1 MSVKVSPQENELV
14 YWLVISQLPGM
25 GPKHFAALLAIENRL
40 SVFFNDHQPT
50 KDFWQACELI
60 GLRLKPCEDLL
71 NWKQADKALLWQEG
85 KKRHILTWNSELYP
99 SRLKEI
105 AADPPILF
113 VEGEIEVLATQQL
126 AIVGSRHP
134 TVEGRSNAYHFAY
147 ELARRGFTITS
158 GLALGIDGASHEGTL
173 QAKGKT
179 IAVLGQGIN
188 HIYPAQHQHLA
199 EQIQENGAL
208 VSEFPLDTRPFPSHF
223 PRRNRIISGLSQ
235 GVLVV
240 ESSEKSGS
248 LITAKYA
255 IEQNRELFAIPGSLH
270 NPLAKGCHY
279 LIRQGAK
286 CVDNIQHIL
295 EEFPNNELLP
305 SLSSFQ
311 QIKSDDPLLSFLS
324 TKTVP
329 IDALIQAS
337 GLTAERV
344 SSMLIELELQGKV
357 ACVPGGYVRTAIGSM
372 P

>member
-1 MSVKVSPQENELV
+1 MSLQEKELASWLFVSQ
-14 YWLVISQLPGM
+14 ITGI
-25 GPKHFAALLAIENRL
+25 GPKRFASLLAMQNSL
-40 SVFFNDHQPT
+40 SAFFNDRRPT
-50 KDFWQACELI
+50 KDFWNACESV
-60 GLRLKPCEDLL
+60 GLRFNDEKLPD
-71 NWKQADKALLWQEG
+71 WRQIDKALLWQDG
-85 KKRHILTWNSELYP
+85 KTRHILTWNDHDYP
-99 SRLKEI
+99 SRLREI
-105 AADPPILF
+105 VAHPPVLF
-113 VEGEIEVLATQQL
+113 VEGQLECLASRQM

-147 ELARRGFTITS
+147 ELARHGFTITS
-158 GLALGIDGASHEGTL
+158 GLALGVDGASHEGAL

-188 HIYPAQHQHLA
+188 RIYPAQHQPLA
-199 EQIQENGAL
+199 EQIRQNGAL
-208 VSEFPLDTRPFPSHF
+208 VSEFLLDTQPLPQHF

-255 IEQNRELFAIPGSLH
+255 IEQNRELFALPGSLH
-270 NPLAKGCHY
+270 NPLAKGCHA

-286 CVDNIQHIL
+286 CVDSIQHIV
-295 EEFPNNELLP
+295 EEFPYSQAVYCDKVASHGPLL
-305 SLSSFQ
+305 
-311 QIKSDDPLLSFLS
+311 PLLSLQVS
-324 TKTVP
+324 P

-357 ACVPGGYVRTAIGSM
+357 ASVPGGYVRTAISGIS
-372 P
+372 